1 MNTDQV
7 LLFKHLIED
16 MKPETGYEEKW
27 RYLSDDI
34 PSGQDKFHPRHM
46 KLVFITPVEGKVCL
60 RPNKTDET
68 VFTVKRY
75 HTNTSVSVHYQT
87 KYIYICFFILI

>member
-1 MNTDQV
+1 MNTDKV
-7 LLFKHLIED
+7 VLFKHLIED

-34 PSGQDKFHPRHM
+34 PSGLDGFHPRHM

-68 VFTVKRY
+68 VFTVKRH
-75 HTNTSVSVHYQT
+75 HTNISVSVYYRT
-87 KYIYICFFILI
+87 